1 MVRRREEN
9 EAKKVKKRNWVKE
22 RAPPSFLGWRV
33 TSALLPDPAR
43 SPSVPFLISPAR
55 FLASLLSPP
64 LTSPSSIPLLFLT
77 NSSTVIF
84 LFSGMFLLWRSVLR
98 RMIEKDRT

>member
-22 RAPPSFLGWRV
+22 RAPPSFLVESHFGSPSR
-33 TSALLPDPAR
+33 SRR

-64 LTSPSSIPLLFLT
+64 RSPPRRRSLCCSSRTPLPSSSCSPGC
-77 NSSTVIF
+77 SCC
-84 LFSGMFLLWRSVLR
+84 GGRC
-98 RMIEKDRT
+98 